1 MRRQG
6 ERHDPAGLQG
16 AAAPAARSSSGVF
29 RVEDPASFARIAFV
43 QALRRAGVTVSA
55 APLAKNAP
63 ASLPARGSYAAANR
77 VAAFVSPPYS
87 EFAKLVLKVSLNL
100 GANLSLSL
108 FGVEHGARTSRARSR
123 SSARRSRQ
131 GVTPSLFDFPTN
143 GSGSPD
149 SRAAPRAV
157 VQLLAAMRKGANG
170 AIFHDALPILGV
182 DGSLAE
188 TGRDLPRR
196 ATSSRRPARRSKD
209 RTKAQVLAGYIDAKS
224 GRKLAFA
231 LFVNDAG
238 PIKQISDVGDVFT
251 DEGAITNA
259 IYMNN

>member
-1 MRRQG
+1 MSG
-6 ERHDPAGLQG
+6 TIPVGYK
-16 AAAPAARSSSGVF
+16 APLSGSAQFVGVF

-63 ASLPARGSYAAANR
+63 ALLPARGSYAAANR

-108 FGVEHGARTSRARSR
+108 FGVEHGARTVA
-123 SSARRSRQ
+123 SALAVERTTLAGM

-188 TGRDLPRR
+188 TGRDLP
-196 ATSSRRPARRSKD
+196 AKGHVFAKTGTTLDK
-209 RTKAQVLAGYIDAKS
+209 TGLKAQVIDGYIQAKS
-224 GRKLAFA
+224 GRKLEFA